1 MLRRLFVQTRSAA
14 TRLCGASRRQSLS
27 FAGLLVAA
35 CGTIAAAP
43 VAGRHQW
50 KTVRNATFG
59 YSACY
64 PADLFRPVGVSLNV
78 GGHDYVGRGGARLR
92 ISGWANQNNDSLA
105 ITAQQ
110 TIPNSFASRRTV
122 TYKVIKPDWAV
133 LSGTLPDGRSFY
145 QRVIRKEGDFA
156 FFFVSYPRSSAGIY
170 DPIVAR
176 LGQCLR

>member
-1 MLRRLFVQTRSAA
+1 
-14 TRLCGASRRQSLS
+14 
-27 FAGLLVAA
+27 LVAA

-78 GGHDYVGRGGARLR
+78 GGQDYVGRGGARLR
-92 ISGWANQNNDSLA
+92 ISGLANRYNDSLA
-105 ITAQQ
+105 VTAQQ
-110 TIPNSFASRRTV
+110 TILNSFASRRTV

-156 FFFVSYPRSSAGIY
+156 FFFLSYPRNQSPTY
-170 DPIVAR
+170 DPTVAR
-176 LGQCLR
+176 LEQCLR